1 MNTVKYR
8 HSQDTSPTATWPQ
21 PRHRKSWRL
30 QSCKRKLNQ
39 FWELENVPDRFY
51 KVFRLRWVM
60 TETLSQVIQQRICD
74 FTSLLLM
81 IIDLH
86 DSYRN
91 TERNKVTDFSLTLLS
106 RWKYPNTHRNQGDRF
121 EVLQVE
127 TKPAELHRFG
137 NHTFVAKLLI
147 NVE

>member
-1 MNTVKYR
+1 
-8 HSQDTSPTATWPQ
+8 
-21 PRHRKSWRL
+21 
-30 QSCKRKLNQ
+30 
-39 FWELENVPDRFY
+39 
-51 KVFRLRWVM
+51 M

-106 RWKYPNTHRNQGDRF
+106 R
-121 EVLQVE
+121 
-127 TKPAELHRFG
+127 
-137 NHTFVAKLLI
+137 
-147 NVE
+147 